1 MKDNLLITL
10 AEVLKKQKDLDL
22 SDEEIKFISAIV
34 GGYVFSPPDIRL
46 AVVPKFKAVV
56 KEALDMLNRRRQGS
70 LGNKGGADEP
80 WN

>member
-1 MKDNLLITL
+1 MKDDLLAAI
-10 AEVLKKQKDLDL
+10 AEVLKRQKDLVL
-22 SDEEIKFISAIV
+22 SDDEIKFISAIV

-70 LGNKGGADEP
+70 GNKGGADEQ